1 MKRPFARSARSRWRR
16 RSPLVLKGSWTW
28 VKRSACT
35 GLSLAYLG
43 PTWRRPPTWTR
54 GRSAGTRPVN
64 SRPLFTIAAA
74 LRIPLT
80 ELAGMPAK
88 HAAGPDR
95 VLPRVQHGIEFTQR
109 DDSSGELR
117 ITGDDDAALL
127 LWGAAWLDEHRDW
140 IIEVMRFQHP
150 VGRATTGSRRPWSS
164 SSPPPARSR
173 RAPGLEAAPGT
184 VVPRR
189 SPDARVS
196 GQGRWLAGAVVS
208 G

>member
-1 MKRPFARSARSRWRR
+1 M
-16 RSPLVLKGSWTW
+16 
-28 VKRSACT
+28 
-35 GLSLAYLG
+35 
-43 PTWRRPPTWTR
+43 
-54 GRSAGTRPVN
+54 N

-127 LWGAAWLDEHRDW
+127 LWGAAWLDQHRDW

-150 VGRATTGSRRPWSS
+150 VGRATTGSTATVVIELT
-164 SSPPPARSR
+164 PPPAR
-173 RAPGLEAAPGT
+173 PPGT
-184 VVPRR
+184 RTSRPRLGPSSHGVP
-189 SPDARVS
+189 PMPV
-196 GQGRWLAGAVVS
+196 
-208 G
+208 